1 MILIFYAVSFEEAKN
16 LFYSFAHDRS
26 EMLKCKD
33 HVQRY
38 REKLVFLQDMNDRKV
53 IWDPLRRKEVACT
66 PEEMVRQW
74 CIGNLMEHCKVPS
87 HMMMSEVGF
96 RLGGKQLR
104 ADIVVYDRHASPL
117 MVVECKRP
125 EVELSQAVLDQAI
138 RYNMVLN
145 VKYIMITNGAR
156 TFVYR
161 REEDKYEFLNAVP
174 EYNQM

>member
-1 MILIFYAVSFEEAKN
+1 
-16 LFYSFAHDRS
+16 
-26 EMLKCKD
+26 
-33 HVQRY
+33 
-38 REKLVFLQDMNDRKV
+38 
-53 IWDPLRRKEVACT
+53 
-66 PEEMVRQW
+66 
-74 CIGNLMEHCKVPS
+74 
-87 HMMMSEVGF
+87 MMMSEVGF

-104 ADIVVYDRHASPL
+104 ADIVVYDRQASPL

-145 VKYIMITNGAR
+145 VKYIMITNGTR
-156 TFVYR
+156 TFVFR